1 MRERHVAAR
10 ANTIHHEQQ
19 PRNIHVLKL
28 LTLLVLFIPVHRA
41 TQVLRFRM
49 DEEKPVGF
57 LIGLLLKQLPDAI
70 LTSTGTLMF
79 RSIDQE
85 DARFFIV
92 GVNDGRVQVAKR
104 IDREAICPY
113 TEVDFRGLDMQP
125 DCQLAFSVNLLR
137 ITNTTTEIVDVLQ
150 IFITVDDVDDHSC
163 TFQPSEKQTIY
174 LPEDTLLNTSIP
186 LHRPVDM
193 DTGRGHGINS
203 SSIRVISESVA
214 TDTHAPR
221 TFVLR
226 VSNTD
231 SLVKPYALELV
242 LQSSLDYESINLY
255 NMEIIATGY
264 DNFDCRLLI
273 SVHVTDCNDNPP
285 RFASNFSV
293 VHISETSKPN
303 VPIYSVSAVDSDLGP
318 LYSKLIYEIDSFAP
332 EIIKRTFRI
341 DPETGSIFLQRPLNH
356 RKQTTYDIPVTVR
369 NPVRFEHNSGIP
381 DALTQNIDYRFMDR
395 MQVRVHVA
403 STTDQAPTISVFT
416 PEGGEIITLP
426 EHVSDLPFD
435 FAVVSVA
442 TEKVALNSYI
452 NCTLEHSGIKQFR
465 LTQISTSKQSSHQLI
480 AVGAENLSIS
490 TPVELIYK
498 LSALQSFDREILNTV
513 PLKIQCHDA
522 GNPPLT
528 SEYVIQVH
536 IEDKN
541 DHSPQFNK
549 TKWRF
554 AVNEDSDPGRQ
565 RISYMIAQINAV
577 DLDAGQN
584 AQITYHITE
593 ETYGSHFFVDKITGT
608 VRSKGNLDREK
619 FDHHQFTLL
628 AIDNG
633 TPPLTGST
641 VVTVFVR
648 DYNDEAPVFAQQM
661 YTFHIEENNGYG
673 ELIGSLHATD
683 MDEGSN
689 AAIDFSL
696 ELMLSPSKLRTVYA
710 QSTIPPLTP
719 GKLPFDL
726 VSYFDTLHNT
736 YEVRLYA
743 SRMIDREAVAPS
755 SLFLPEK
762 LPPMGGFAPSVTAQL
777 STGPTKP
784 SPTFKFWVVGEDGG
798 VPRRRGQTMI
808 HVLVDDVN
816 DQHPVFQVPRN
827 NSSLV
832 SLSYMEKTGHGVFQV
847 SATDAD
853 AGPNGTVRYFV
864 QSIYLHNQTL
874 RPQKRDNSTSDSEV
888 LLDSLADTDH
898 VGRYSSLFN
907 IHETTGVIFLV
918 NELTEADMG
927 KLFSVELVA
936 QDMGTP
942 ISLRSTIVLLIRID
956 DSAPIGNINN
966 QLYNLLGNRPEQ
978 SSPRNGK
985 SYLNFYIILSIL
997 FISGFISVVLMSVMC
1012 FVLRKRRI
1020 RSAHSIPALES
1031 NGNIEIPMRNAQLWV
1046 THKQGIDSSVKTLKR
1061 MSRSNSWVMKELSSE
1076 TANDEGTVSLLS
1088 SLPTERVLPYN
1099 PTALHL
1105 LNVQPCTSNQAME
1118 QLQQVQMVCSGSDS
1132 VPHLVTAPLVLARSI
1147 SPPIEPIILYTA
1159 DEQANPAG
1167 KVKPPQTNNTGVKY
1181 LYGTLPTSTRGH
1193 PTEVQHMCLHPKH
1206 SKRNSVGSLDRD
1218 SGNEDS
1224 LDTSTASGQP
1234 VSKAIWLPTGL
1245 STFPQVHA
1253 SFALPFVHIY
1263 SPLSCVTEVDP
1274 NVALSSADN

>member
-1 MRERHVAAR
+1 MRKRHAAAR
-10 ANTIHHEQQ
+10 ANTIRHEQQ
-19 PRNIHVLKL
+19 PRNIHVLQL

-41 TQVLRFRM
+41 TQFVRFRM

-92 GVNDGRVQVAKR
+92 GVKDGRVQVAQR
-104 IDREAICPY
+104 IDRETICPY
-113 TEVDFRGLDMQP
+113 TEVDLRRLDMQP
-125 DCQLAFSVNLLR
+125 NCQLTFSVNLLR

-163 TFQPSEKQTIY
+163 TFQPSERQTIY
-174 LPEDTLLNTSIP
+174 LPEDTPLNTSIP

-193 DTGRGHGINS
+193 DTGRGHGINR
-203 SSIRVISESVA
+203 SSIRVISESVS
-214 TDTHAPR
+214 TDMYAPR

-226 VSNTD
+226 VSDTD

-242 LQSSLDYESINLY
+242 LQSSLDYESVNLY
-255 NMEIIATGY
+255 NMEIVATGY
-264 DNFDCRLLI
+264 DNSDCRLFI

-318 LYSKLIYEIDSFAP
+318 LYSKLIYEIDYFAP
-332 EIIKRTFRI
+332 ETIKTTFRI
-341 DPETGSIFLQRPLNH
+341 DPETGSIFLKRPLKH

-381 DALTQNIDYRFMDR
+381 DTLTQNIDYRFMDR

-403 STTDQAPTISVFT
+403 STSDQAPTISVFT

-442 TEKVALNSYI
+442 TEKVASNSYI
-452 NCTLEHSGIKQFR
+452 NCTLEHSGNKQFK
-465 LTQISTSKQSSHQLI
+465 LTQISTSKESSHQMI
-480 AVGAENLSIS
+480 PVSGENVPNS
-490 TPVELIYK
+490 TPMELIYK
-498 LSALQSFDREILNTV
+498 LSALQSFDREIINTV

-522 GNPPLT
+522 ANPALT
-528 SEYVIQVH
+528 SEYVIKVH

-565 RISYMIAQINAV
+565 RIGYLIAQINAV

-584 AQITYHITE
+584 AQITYRISE
-593 ETYGSHFFVDKITGT
+593 ETYGSHFVVDNITGT
-608 VRSKGNLDREK
+608 VRSKGNLDRET

-633 TPPLTGST
+633 TPRLTGST

-710 QSTIPPLTP
+710 QSTTPPTTP

-743 SRMIDREAVAPS
+743 SKMIDREAVASS

-762 LPPMGGFAPSVTAQL
+762 PPPVGGFAPSGTTQL
-777 STGPTKP
+777 STGTTKP

-808 HVLVDDVN
+808 HVFVDDVN

-832 SLSYMEKTGHGVFQV
+832 SLSYMEKTGHGVFQ
-847 SATDAD
+847 
-853 AGPNGTVRYFV
+853 
-864 QSIYLHNQTL
+864 
-874 RPQKRDNSTSDSEV
+874 
-888 LLDSLADTDH
+888 
-898 VGRYSSLFN
+898 
-907 IHETTGVIFLV
+907 
-918 NELTEADMG
+918 
-927 KLFSVELVA
+927 
-936 QDMGTP
+936 
-942 ISLRSTIVLLIRID
+942 
-956 DSAPIGNINN
+956 
-966 QLYNLLGNRPEQ
+966 
-978 SSPRNGK
+978 
-985 SYLNFYIILSIL
+985 
-997 FISGFISVVLMSVMC
+997 
-1012 FVLRKRRI
+1012 
-1020 RSAHSIPALES
+1020 
-1031 NGNIEIPMRNAQLWV
+1031 
-1046 THKQGIDSSVKTLKR
+1046 
-1061 MSRSNSWVMKELSSE
+1061 
-1076 TANDEGTVSLLS
+1076 
-1088 SLPTERVLPYN
+1088 
-1099 PTALHL
+1099 
-1105 LNVQPCTSNQAME
+1105 
-1118 QLQQVQMVCSGSDS
+1118 
-1132 VPHLVTAPLVLARSI
+1132 
-1147 SPPIEPIILYTA
+1147 
-1159 DEQANPAG
+1159 
-1167 KVKPPQTNNTGVKY
+1167 
-1181 LYGTLPTSTRGH
+1181 
-1193 PTEVQHMCLHPKH
+1193 
-1206 SKRNSVGSLDRD
+1206 
-1218 SGNEDS
+1218 
-1224 LDTSTASGQP
+1224 
-1234 VSKAIWLPTGL
+1234 
-1245 STFPQVHA
+1245 
-1253 SFALPFVHIY
+1253 
-1263 SPLSCVTEVDP
+1263 
-1274 NVALSSADN
+1274 